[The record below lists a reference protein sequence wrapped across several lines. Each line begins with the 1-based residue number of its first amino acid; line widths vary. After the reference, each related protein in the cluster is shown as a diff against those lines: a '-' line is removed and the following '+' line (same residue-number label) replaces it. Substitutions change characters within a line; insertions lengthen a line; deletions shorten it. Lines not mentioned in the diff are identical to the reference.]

1 MEKVEMNSKEKR
13 QAELKVQLD
22 KFAHLFMIA
31 KESYLYAEYFHNPE
45 TKDEIELLQNDIY
58 YYHFRFI
65 NHILFKNL
73 VIELAKNFSRKKND
87 KFRIGKFLNGFKK
100 DGQFGDLGIGIEL
113 IQVWESELESNNK
126 VIETIIKFRDEL
138 YSHTDDKEIDYDVF
152 DINFIK
158 IKELLDFAEKI
169 ICNIF
174 SILFQTH
181 FISNSPK
188 FERERFPILKVLA
201 IGEEKRKNDVY
212 KEATESIRRHKNN
225 SSIE

>member
-1 MEKVEMNSKEKR
+1 MENLEINSKEKR

-73 VIELAKNFSRKKND
+73 VIELAKIFSRKKSD
-87 KFRIGKFLNGFKK
+87 KFRIAKFLNGFKK

-113 IQVWESELESNNK
+113 IQVWEIELESNNK

-169 ICNIF
+169 IRNIF

-225 SSIE
+225 S

>member
-1 MEKVEMNSKEKR
+1 MENLEINSKGKR
-13 QAELKVQLD
+13 QAELKVQLN

-73 VIELAKNFSRKKND
+73 VIELAKIFSRKKND

-100 DGQFGDLGIGIEL
+100 DGQFGDLDIGIEL

-188 FERERFPILKVLA
+188 FERERFPILKILA

-225 SSIE
+225 SLIE